1 MSLLSCYFLIITS
14 LLHHYYIWKTIN
26 FGTIITYY
34 AKSMSPLLHHNCLLL
49 PHYHKRNGD
58 NCYPLLHISDWQACR
73 WDHLRL
79 SVYFNWT
86 VTPSSTSVT
95 RKRWNWNSHVSHS
108 PGPASSDFDSEFVAL
123 TQSIA
128 RRQLPVSRHQRHGS
142 VAVRVRPGSLRP
154 GGSDSDRD
162 PAGRARA
169 PAPSR
174 PMPACGGSHCTKL
187 QFEYSAVGRR
197 ILHEESA
204 LKSSSESLHLGNK
217 SSDLLRRW

>member
-1 MSLLSCYFLIITS
+1 MENNKFWNHYNVLCNEYVSIITPLLSIITS
-14 LLHHYYIWKTIN
+14 LSQK
-26 FGTIITYY
+26 TIITHCYTFQTDKL
-34 AKSMSPLLHHNCLLL
+34 ADETTWACQCTLTEHLL
-49 PHYHKRNGD
+49 PRRPVWPEND
-58 NCYPLLHISDWQACR
+58 E
-73 WDHLRL
+73 
-79 SVYFNWT
+79 T
-86 VTPSSTSVT
+86 ET
-95 RKRWNWNSHVSHS
+95 VSHS